1 MSIQKSKGF
10 TFEKN
15 LPHQKAGVDSVL
27 SMFVGAE
34 PQLDD
39 DQSIRMLANPELV
52 ITKQQRSLNIK
63 KIHEFN
69 NIEHTKEYYNDNS
82 NVIDVSMETGTGKTY
97 TYTKTMFELNKAF
110 GINKFIIIVPT
121 LSIKAG
127 TVNFLKSDAL
137 KDHFRETDR
146 ELKTYVV
153 ESKKSSKRN
162 TKSYIPQAV
171 HDFVEANNFN
181 KKYIHVLVI
190 NSGMVTSPSMTEVYD
205 RGLLDNKYNT
215 PIEAIGAVKP
225 FVIIDEPHKFP
236 EGGKTWVAI
245 NKFNAQNIIRY
256 GATFNEKYANLVYRL
271 TAVDAFNDDLVKGIN
286 AFIEEMVGDD
296 VASLTLKKLTSKEV
310 TFELNENGA
319 KKSIKIGKGESL
331 VNAHSELHDLTIENI
346 SVKDKFVLLSNG
358 VDLKL
363 NKSINPFAY
372 SETLEENMMRR
383 AIKEHFKV
391 EKEMLTQRPRIK
403 PLTLFFIND
412 IEGYRDGNNNSGS
425 LKTKFEEWV
434 LAEAKSVLK
443 QEQDPFYK
451 QYLKKTIADISSVHG
466 GYFSKDNSDKDEK
479 IEQEINEI
487 LHDKELL
494 LSLDNPR
501 RFIFSKW
508 TLREGW
514 DNPNIFTLCKL
525 RSSGSTTSK
534 LQEVGRGLRLPVN
547 EFMARVNGEFRLN
560 YFVDFTEK
568 DFVSS
573 LVQEVNE
580 TSFKETVPSKLT
592 TEIKDKIAAHYPDLS
607 SLKVMM
613 DLVSKG
619 IIDENENFIGAGAYA
634 RLKEEYPNAFPSGVK
649 PNKIKIATE
658 GKSRSKMRVG
668 KFDELKQLWDMINQ
682 KAVLEYKITSEEEFL
697 NLFKSYLVE
706 ESDKFKKTGIQ
717 TRKEMVNISNDTA
730 MSQTLL
736 GDDDDFTKF
745 CTMTYKEFVNRLS
758 QAAFIKPST
767 IHKAFVA
774 VQDTIDV
781 TDYLNIQTIRKI
793 KSGFSKFL
801 LHNSF
806 SKFGLGY
813 SIISNSVHPTKFT
826 NETGQPLADVAASD
840 LGVKSDDAVNPLDS
854 YLFEDVFYDSDL
866 EKMNITQGE
875 INGDLLSVTVFTK
888 IPKNSIKIPVSGGY
902 TYSPDFAYVVKTSKG
917 EYLNFIIETK
927 NVDGKDSLRK
937 EEERKI
943 EHAKEL
949 FNQIS
954 KDVKVE
960 FKTQYADDVIY
971 DLIKKSTIA

>member
-1 MSIQKSKGF
+1 MSKGF

-15 LPHQKAGVDSVL
+15 LPHQTAGVDAVL
-27 SMFVGAE
+27 SMFIGAE

-39 DQSIRMLANPELV
+39 DHSIRLLANPELV
-52 ITKQQRSLNIK
+52 ITKQQRRSNIK
-63 KIHEFN
+63 AIHEFN
-69 NIEHTKEYYNDNS
+69 GIEHNKEHYNENS

-137 KDHFRETDR
+137 KEHFRETER

-153 ESKKSSKRN
+153 ESKKSSKKS
-162 TKSYIPQAV
+162 TKSFMPQAI
-171 HDFVEANNFN
+171 HDFVEANNYN
-181 KKYIHVLVI
+181 KKYIHVMVI

-215 PIEAIGAVKP
+215 PVEAISAVKP
-225 FVIIDEPHKFP
+225 FIIIDEPHKFP
-236 EGGKTWVAI
+236 EGGKTWDAI

-256 GATFNEKYANLVYRL
+256 GATFNEKYSNLVYRL

-286 AFIEEMVGDD
+286 TFIEEMVGDD
-296 VASLTLKKLTSKEV
+296 VASLTLKKSTTTEA
-310 TFELNENGA
+310 TFELNENGS
-319 KKSIKIGKGESL
+319 KTIIKVGKGESL
-331 VNAHSELHDLTIENI
+331 AKTHPEIHDLYIESMNTKM
-346 SVKDKFVLLSNG
+346 VVLSNG
-358 VDLKL
+358 VELKV
-363 NKSINPFAY
+363 NESINPY
-372 SETLEENMMRR
+372 SYSDTLEDNMMRR
-383 AIKEHFKV
+383 AIKEHFKI
-391 EKEMLTQRPRIK
+391 EREMLTRRPRIK
-403 PLTLFFIND
+403 PLTLFFIDD
-412 IEGYRDGNNNSGS
+412 IEGYRDGNNISGS
-425 LKTKFEEWV
+425 LKTKFEEWT
-434 LAEAKSVLK
+434 LAEARTLLK
-443 QEQDPFYK
+443 AEKDEFYK
-451 QYLKKTIADISSVHG
+451 QYLEKTIEDISSVHG

-547 EFMARVNGEFRLN
+547 EYMARVNGEFRLN

-568 DFVSS
+568 DFVAS
-573 LVQEVNE
+573 LVQEVNQ

-592 TEIKDKIAAHYPDLS
+592 QELEDKILSKYSGLEALDL
-607 SLKVMM
+607 MM
-613 DLVSKG
+613 DLLGKG
-619 IIDENENFIGAGAYA
+619 IIDKSKNLLGANAYTQ
-634 RLKEEYPNAFPSGVK
+634 LKDLYPHAFPSGVK
-649 PNKIKIATE
+649 SGKIKVATE

-668 KFDELKQLWDMINQ
+668 KFDELKQLWEMINQ
-682 KAVLEYKITSEEEFL
+682 KAVLEYKIASEDDFL
-697 NLFKSYLVE
+697 NLFTKYLLE
-706 ESDKFKKTGIQ
+706 ESDKFKKTGVQ
-717 TRKEMVNISNDTA
+717 TRIEKVYMNNDTA
-730 MSQTLL
+730 MSKTVF

-758 QAAFIKPST
+758 QTAFIKPST
-767 IHKAFVA
+767 LHKAFVA
-774 VQDTIDV
+774 VQGTINI

-813 SIISNSVHPTKFT
+813 NIISSSVHPTKFT
-826 NETGQPLADVAASD
+826 DERGQTLKDVAASD
-840 LGVKSDDAVNPLDS
+840 LGVHADHSVPPLDS
-854 YLFEDVFYDSDL
+854 YLFEDVFYDSEL
-866 EKMNITQGE
+866 EKLNITDGE
-875 INGDLLSVTVFTK
+875 IESVSVFTK
-888 IPKNSIKIPVSGGY
+888 IPKNSIKIPVAGGY
-902 TYSPDFAYVVKTSKG
+902 TYSPDFAYVVKTSEG
-917 EYLNFIIETK
+917 DYLNFIIETK
-927 NVDGKDSLRK
+927 NVEGKETLRK

-960 FKTQYADDVIY
+960 FKTQFADDLIY
-971 DLIKKSTIA
+971 DLIKRSVSA

>member
-1 MSIQKSKGF
+1 MSKGF

-15 LPHQKAGVDSVL
+15 LPHQKAGVDAVL
-27 SMFVGAE
+27 NMFIGAE

-39 DQSIRMLANPELV
+39 DKSVRLLANPELV
-52 ITKQQRSLNIK
+52 ITKQQLRSNIK
-63 KIHEFN
+63 AIHEFN
-69 NIEHTKEYYNDNS
+69 GIEHSKKYYNENS

-137 KDHFRETDR
+137 KEHFRETER

-153 ESKKSSKRN
+153 ESKKSSKKN
-162 TKSYIPQAV
+162 TKSFMPQAI
-171 HDFVEANNFN
+171 HDFVEANNYN
-181 KKYIHVLVI
+181 KKYIHVMVI

-215 PIEAIGAVKP
+215 PVEAISAVKP
-225 FVIIDEPHKFP
+225 FIIIDEPHKFP
-236 EGGKTWVAI
+236 EGGKTWDAI

-256 GATFNEKYANLVYRL
+256 GATFNEKYSNLVYRL

-286 AFIEEMVGDD
+286 TFIEEIVGDD
-296 VASLTLKKLTSKEV
+296 VASLTLKKSTTTEA
-310 TFELNENGA
+310 TFELNENGS
-319 KKSIKIGKGESL
+319 KTIIKVGKGESL
-331 VNAHSELHDLTIENI
+331 AKTHPEIHDLYIESMNTKM
-346 SVKDKFVLLSNG
+346 VVLSNG
-358 VDLKL
+358 VELKV
-363 NKSINPFAY
+363 NESINPY
-372 SETLEENMMRR
+372 SYSDTLEDNMMRR

-391 EKEMLTQRPRIK
+391 EREMLTQRPRIK
-403 PLTLFFIND
+403 PLTLFFIDD
-412 IEGYRDGNNNSGS
+412 IEGYRDGNNISGS
-425 LKTKFEEWV
+425 LKTKFEEWT
-434 LAEAKSVLK
+434 LAEARTLLK
-443 QEQDPFYK
+443 TEKDEFYK
-451 QYLKKTIADISSVHG
+451 QYLEKTIEDISSVHG

-547 EFMARVNGEFRLN
+547 EYMARVNGEFRLN

-568 DFVSS
+568 DFVAS
-573 LVQEVNE
+573 LVQEVNQ

-592 TEIKDKIAAHYPDLS
+592 QELEDKILSKYPGLEALDL
-607 SLKVMM
+607 MM
-613 DLVSKG
+613 DLLGKG
-619 IIDENENFIGAGAYA
+619 IIDKSKNLLGANAYTQ
-634 RLKEEYPNAFPSGVK
+634 LKDLYPHAFPSGVK
-649 PNKIKIATE
+649 SGKIKVATE

-668 KFDELKQLWDMINQ
+668 KFDELKQLWEMINQ
-682 KAVLEYKITSEEEFL
+682 KAVLEYKIANEDDFL
-697 NLFKSYLVE
+697 NLFTKYLLE

-717 TRKEMVNISNDTA
+717 TRIEKVYMSNDTA
-730 MSQTLL
+730 MSKTVF
-736 GDDDDFTKF
+736 GDDDDFTKL
-745 CTMTYKEFVNRLS
+745 CTMTYKEFVTRLS
-758 QAAFIKPST
+758 QTAFIKPST
-767 IHKAFVA
+767 LHKAFVA
-774 VQDTIDV
+774 VQGTINI

-813 SIISNSVHPTKFT
+813 NIISSSVHPTKFT
-826 NETGQPLADVAASD
+826 DETGKALKDVAASD
-840 LGVKSDDAVNPLDS
+840 LGVHAGHPEPPLDN
-854 YLFEDVFYDSDL
+854 YLFEDVFYDSEL
-866 EKMNITQGE
+866 EKLNITNGE
-875 INGDLLSVTVFTK
+875 IESVSVFTK
-888 IPKNSIKIPVSGGY
+888 IPKNSIKIPVAGGY
-902 TYSPDFAYVVKTSKG
+902 TYSPDFAYVVKTSEG
-917 EYLNFIIETK
+917 DYLNFIIETK
-927 NVDGKDSLRK
+927 NVERKESLRK

-960 FKTQYADDVIY
+960 FITQFADDVIY
-971 DLIKKSTIA
+971 NLIKQSVTA

>member
-1 MSIQKSKGF
+1 MSKGF

-15 LPHQKAGVDSVL
+15 LPHQKAGVDAVL
-27 SMFVGAE
+27 NMFIGAE

-39 DQSIRMLANPELV
+39 DQSVRLLANPELV
-52 ITKQQRSLNIK
+52 ITKQQRRTNIK
-63 KIHEFN
+63 AIHEFN
-69 NIEHTKEYYNDNS
+69 GIEHSKKYYNENS

-97 TYTKTMFELNKAF
+97 TYTKTMFELNKVF

-137 KDHFRETDR
+137 KEHFRETER

-153 ESKKSSKRN
+153 ESKKSSKKN
-162 TKSYIPQAV
+162 AKSFMPQAI
-171 HDFVEANNFN
+171 HDFVEANNYH
-181 KKYIHVLVI
+181 KKYIHVMVI
-190 NSGMVTSPSMTEVYD
+190 NSGMVNSPSLTEVYD
-205 RGLLDNKYNT
+205 RGLLGNRYNT
-215 PIEAIGAVKP
+215 PIEAISAVKP
-225 FVIIDEPHKFP
+225 FIIIDEPHKFP
-236 EGGKTWVAI
+236 KAKTTWNNI
-245 NKFNAQNIIRY
+245 EKFNAQSIIRY
-256 GATFNEKYANLVYRL
+256 GATFNEEYENLVYRL

-286 AFIEEMVGDD
+286 TFIEEMVGDD
-296 VASLTLKKLTSKEV
+296 VASLTLKKCTTTEA
-310 TFELNENGA
+310 TFELNENGS
-319 KKSIKIGKGESL
+319 KTIIKVGKGESL
-331 VNAHSELHDLTIENI
+331 AKTHPEIHDLYIESMNTKM
-346 SVKDKFVLLSNG
+346 VVLSNG
-358 VDLKL
+358 VELKV
-363 NKSINPFAY
+363 NESINPY
-372 SETLEENMMRR
+372 SYSDTLEDNMMRR

-391 EKEMLTQRPRIK
+391 EREMLTQRPRIK
-403 PLTLFFIND
+403 PLTLFFIDD
-412 IEGYRDGNNNSGS
+412 IEGYRDGNNISGS
-425 LKTKFEEWV
+425 LKTKFEEWT
-434 LAEAKSVLK
+434 LAEARTLLK
-443 QEQDPFYK
+443 TEKDEFYK
-451 QYLKKTIADISSVHG
+451 QYLEKTIEDISSVHG

-547 EFMARVNGEFRLN
+547 EYMARVNGEFRLN

-568 DFVSS
+568 DFVAS
-573 LVQEVNE
+573 LVQEVNQ

-592 TEIKDKIAAHYPDLS
+592 QELEDKILSKYPGLEALDL
-607 SLKVMM
+607 MM
-613 DLVSKG
+613 DLLGKG
-619 IIDENENFIGAGAYA
+619 IIDKSKNLLGANAYTQ
-634 RLKEEYPNAFPSGVK
+634 LKDLYPHAFPSGVK
-649 PNKIKIATE
+649 SGKIKVATE

-668 KFDELKQLWDMINQ
+668 KFDELKQLWEMINQ
-682 KAVLEYKITSEEEFL
+682 KAVLEYKIASEDDFL
-697 NLFKSYLVE
+697 NLFTKYLLE
-706 ESDKFKKTGIQ
+706 ESDKFKKTGVQ
-717 TRKEMVNISNDTA
+717 TRIEKVYMSNDTA
-730 MSQTLL
+730 MSKTVF

-745 CTMTYKEFVNRLS
+745 CTMTYKEFVTRLS
-758 QAAFIKPST
+758 QTAFIKPST
-767 IHKAFVA
+767 LHKAFVA
-774 VQDTIDV
+774 VQGTINI

-813 SIISNSVHPTKFT
+813 NIISSSVHPTKFT
-826 NETGQPLADVAASD
+826 DETGQALKDVAASD
-840 LGVKSDDAVNPLDS
+840 LGVHADHSVPPLDS
-854 YLFEDVFYDSDL
+854 YLFEDVFYDSEL
-866 EKMNITQGE
+866 EKLNITDGE
-875 INGDLLSVTVFTK
+875 IESVSVFTK
-888 IPKNSIKIPVSGGY
+888 IPKNSIKIPVAGGY
-902 TYSPDFAYVVKTSKG
+902 TYSPDFAYVVKTSEG
-917 EYLNFIIETK
+917 DYLNFIIETK
-927 NVDGKDSLRK
+927 NVEGKETLRK

-960 FKTQYADDVIY
+960 FKTQFADDVIY
-971 DLIKKSTIA
+971 DLIKRSVTA

>member
-1 MSIQKSKGF
+1 MSKGF

-15 LPHQKAGVDSVL
+15 LPHQKAGVDAVL
-27 SMFVGAE
+27 NMFIGAE

-39 DQSIRMLANPELV
+39 DKSVRLLANPELV
-52 ITKQQRSLNIK
+52 ITKQQLRSNIK
-63 KIHEFN
+63 AIHEFN
-69 NIEHTKEYYNDNS
+69 GIEHSKKYYNENS

-137 KDHFRETDR
+137 KEHFRETER

-153 ESKKSSKRN
+153 ESKKSSKKS
-162 TKSYIPQAV
+162 TKSFMPQAI
-171 HDFVEANNFN
+171 HDFVEANNYN
-181 KKYIHVLVI
+181 KKYIHVMVI

-215 PIEAIGAVKP
+215 PVEAISAVKP
-225 FVIIDEPHKFP
+225 FIIIDEPHKFP
-236 EGGKTWVAI
+236 EGGKTWDAI

-256 GATFNEKYANLVYRL
+256 GATFNEKYSNLVYRL
-271 TAVDAFNDDLVKGIN
+271 TAVDAFNNDLVKGIN
-286 AFIEEMVGDD
+286 TFIEEMVGDD
-296 VASLTLKKLTSKEV
+296 VASLTLKKSTTTEA
-310 TFELNENGA
+310 TFELNENGS
-319 KKSIKIGKGESL
+319 KTIIKVGKGESL
-331 VNAHSELHDLTIENI
+331 AKTHPEIHDLYIESMNTKM
-346 SVKDKFVLLSNG
+346 VVLSNG
-358 VDLKL
+358 VELKV
-363 NKSINPFAY
+363 NESINPY
-372 SETLEENMMRR
+372 SYSDTLEDNMMRR

-391 EKEMLTQRPRIK
+391 EREMLTQRPRIK
-403 PLTLFFIND
+403 PLTLFFIDD
-412 IEGYRDGNNNSGS
+412 IEGYRDGNNISGS
-425 LKTKFEEWV
+425 LKTKFEEWT
-434 LAEAKSVLK
+434 LAEARTLLK
-443 QEQDPFYK
+443 TEKDEFYK
-451 QYLKKTIADISSVHG
+451 QYLEKTIEDISSVHG

-547 EFMARVNGEFRLN
+547 EYMARVNGEFRLN

-568 DFVSS
+568 DFVAS
-573 LVQEVNE
+573 LVQEVNQ

-592 TEIKDKIAAHYPDLS
+592 QELEDKILSKYPGLEALDL
-607 SLKVMM
+607 MM
-613 DLVSKG
+613 DLLGKG
-619 IIDENENFIGAGAYA
+619 IIDKSKNLLGANAYTQ
-634 RLKEEYPNAFPSGVK
+634 LKDLYPHAFPSGVK
-649 PNKIKIATE
+649 SGKIKVATE

-668 KFDELKQLWDMINQ
+668 KFDELKQLWEMINQ
-682 KAVLEYKITSEEEFL
+682 KAVLEYKIASEDDFL
-697 NLFKSYLVE
+697 NLFTKYLLE
-706 ESDKFKKTGIQ
+706 ESDKFKKTGVQ
-717 TRKEMVNISNDTA
+717 TRIEKVYMSNDTA
-730 MSQTLL
+730 MSKTVF

-745 CTMTYKEFVNRLS
+745 CTMTYKEFVTRLS
-758 QAAFIKPST
+758 QTAFIKPST
-767 IHKAFVA
+767 LHKAFVA
-774 VQDTIDV
+774 VQGTINI

-813 SIISNSVHPTKFT
+813 NIISSSVHPTKFT
-826 NETGQPLADVAASD
+826 DETGQALKDVAASD
-840 LGVKSDDAVNPLDS
+840 LGVHADHSVPPLDS
-854 YLFEDVFYDSDL
+854 YLFEDVFYDSEL
-866 EKMNITQGE
+866 EKLNITDGE
-875 INGDLLSVTVFTK
+875 IESVSVFTK
-888 IPKNSIKIPVSGGY
+888 IPKNSIKIPVAGGY
-902 TYSPDFAYVVKTSKG
+902 TYSPDFAYVVKTSEG
-917 EYLNFIIETK
+917 DYLNFIIETK
-927 NVDGKDSLRK
+927 NVEGKETLRK

-960 FKTQYADDVIY
+960 FKTQFADDVIY
-971 DLIKKSTIA
+971 DLIKRSVTA

>member
-1 MSIQKSKGF
+1 MSKGF

-15 LPHQKAGVDSVL
+15 LPHQRAGVDAVL
-27 SMFVGAE
+27 SMFIGAE
-34 PQLDD
+34 TQIDD
-39 DQSIRMLANPELV
+39 AQNVQFLANPELV
-52 ITKQQRSLNIK
+52 ITKPQQRANIK
-63 KIHEFN
+63 AIQEFN
-69 NIEHTKEYYNDNS
+69 GIEHIKEHYNENS

-137 KDHFRETDR
+137 KEHFRETER

-153 ESKKSSKRN
+153 ESKKSSKKS
-162 TKSYIPQAV
+162 TKKFMPQAI
-171 HDFVEANNFN
+171 HDFVEANNCN
-181 KKYIHVLVI
+181 KKYIHVMVI
-190 NSGMVTSPSMTEVYD
+190 NSGMVNSPSLTEDYD
-205 RGLLDNKYNT
+205 RGLLGNRYRT
-215 PIEAIGAVKP
+215 PIEAIAAVKP

-236 EGGKTWVAI
+236 KAKTTWNNI
-245 NKFNAQNIIRY
+245 KKFNAQSIIRY
-256 GATFNEKYANLVYRL
+256 GATFNEDYENLVYRL

-286 AFIEEMVGDD
+286 TFIEEMVGDD
-296 VASLTLKKLTSKEV
+296 VASLTLKKSTTIEAS
-310 TFELNENGA
+310 FELNENGE
-319 KKSIKIGKGESL
+319 KSTIKVGKGESL
-331 VNAHSELHDLTIENI
+331 AKAHTEIHDLYIESMNTKM
-346 SVKDKFVLLSNG
+346 VVLSNG
-358 VDLKL
+358 VELKV
-363 NKSINPFAY
+363 NESINPY
-372 SETLEENMMRR
+372 SYSDTLEDNMMRR

-403 PLTLFFIND
+403 PLTLFFIDD
-412 IEGYRDGNNNSGS
+412 IEGYRDGNNISGS
-425 LKTKFEEWV
+425 LKTKFEEWA
-434 LAEAKSVLK
+434 LAEAKALLK
-443 QEQDPFYK
+443 TEKDDFYK
-451 QYLKKTIADISSVHG
+451 QYLERTIADISSVHG

-568 DFVSS
+568 DFVAS
-573 LVQEVNE
+573 LVQEVND
-580 TSFKETVPSKLT
+580 TSFKESAPSMLT
-592 TEIKDKIAAHYPDLS
+592 QELEDKILAKYPDLEA
-607 SLKVMM
+607 LDLMM
-613 DLVSKG
+613 DLLEKG
-619 IIDENENFIGAGAYA
+619 IIDKSKNLLGTTAYKH
-634 RLKEEYPNAFPSGVK
+634 LKEFYPKAFSKGVK
-649 PNKIKIATE
+649 EGKIKVATDD
-658 GKSRSKMRVG
+658 KTRSKMRVG
-668 KFDELKQLWDMINQ
+668 KFDELKQLWEMINQ
-682 KAVLEYKITSEEEFL
+682 KAVLEYKIASENDFL
-697 NLFKSYLVE
+697 KLFTNYLLT
-706 ESDKFKKTGIQ
+706 ESEKFKKTGVQ
-717 TRKEMVNISNDTA
+717 TRIEKVYVSNDTA
-730 MSQTLL
+730 MSKTLF
-736 GDDDDFTKF
+736 GNDDDFTKF

-758 QAAFIKPST
+758 QTAFIKPST
-767 IHKAFVA
+767 LHKAFVA
-774 VQDTIDV
+774 VQGTIDI

-801 LHNSF
+801 LYNSF
-806 SKFGLGY
+806 NKFGLGY
-813 SIISNSVHPTKFT
+813 NIISNSLHPTKFT
-826 NETGQPLADVAASD
+826 DESGQALKDVAASD
-840 LGVKSDDAVNPLDS
+840 LGVNSDHSLTPLDS
-854 YLFEDVFYDSDL
+854 YLFEDVFYDSEL
-866 EKMNITQGE
+866 EKLNITNGE
-875 INGDLLSVTVFTK
+875 IESVSVFTK
-888 IPKNSIKIPVSGGY
+888 IPKNSIKIPVAGGY
-902 TYSPDFAYVVKTSKG
+902 TYSPDFAYVVKTSEG

-927 NVDGKDSLRK
+927 NVDGKDTLRK

-960 FKTQYADDVIY
+960 FKTQFADDIVF
-971 DLIKKSTIA
+971 DLIKQSIKV